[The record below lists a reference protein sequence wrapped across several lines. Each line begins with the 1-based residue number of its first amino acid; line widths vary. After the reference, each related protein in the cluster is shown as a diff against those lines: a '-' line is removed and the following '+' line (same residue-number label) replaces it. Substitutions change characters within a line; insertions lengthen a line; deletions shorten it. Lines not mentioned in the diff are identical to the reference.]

1 MTARDALT
9 IVINLELKKDT
20 IVTRNV
26 LFSAKQL
33 LSLDED
39 GNSHVQRLMSDMREV
54 YKSMFASVQNCRLM
68 STKRDKL
75 YVLFHQFSLEEG
87 FKICSTCDKALK
99 LSGPETFWQ
108 LLMEKE
114 FIRMMESEQETCT
127 RSVTECSP
135 GSTPARH
142 LSYVEENAVRYTAGY
157 VVRKLERKYFRQ
169 KTHEGNECSI
179 VLKAGKL
186 NTRDSRSEQQS
197 TKWTDIVDLG
207 GLYHIDDI
215 VYELFVALEHLVDK
229 ELTSIF
235 RARGK
240 GIEKIK
246 KERLSLLCNDDDVVH
261 DKSCYD

>member
-9 IVINLELKKDT
+9 IMINLEELKKDT
-20 IVTRNV
+20 TITRNV

-39 GNSHVQRLMSDMREV
+39 GDSHVQRLMSDMREV
-54 YKSMFASVQNCRLM
+54 YKSMFSSVQNCRLM
-68 STKRDKL
+68 STKSDKL

-99 LSGPETFWQ
+99 LSAPETFWQ

-135 GSTPARH
+135 GSTPAPH

-157 VVRKLERKYFRQ
+157 LVRKPERKYFRQ
-169 KTHEGNECSI
+169 KTHEGNQCSI
-179 VLKAGKL
+179 VLKEMAGKL
-186 NTRDSRSEQQS
+186 NTSDSRSEQQS
-197 TKWTDIVDLG
+197 TKWTNIVDHG

-235 RARGK
+235 QARGK
-240 GIEKIK
+240 CIEKIK
-246 KERLSLLCNDDDVVH
+246 KGRLSLICNDDDVQFL
-261 DKSCYD
+261 